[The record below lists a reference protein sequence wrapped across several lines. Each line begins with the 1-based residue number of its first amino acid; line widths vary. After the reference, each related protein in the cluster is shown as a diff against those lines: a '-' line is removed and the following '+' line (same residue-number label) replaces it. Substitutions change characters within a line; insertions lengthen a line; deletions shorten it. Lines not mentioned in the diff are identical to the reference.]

1 MAINDTKGHQKMPVA
16 NSHSVGPQGTGG
28 AKSGGKVYGV
38 NLPRGQEPKSQGGGM
53 GGLVQDP
60 IQPKVGK

>member
-1 MAINDTKGHQKMPVA
+1 MVNQKGHQKMPVA

-28 AKSGGKVYGV
+28 PVAGSEIYAVK
-38 NLPRGQEPKSQGGGM
+38 NPRGMTAKKIGGGM
-53 GGLVQDP
+53 GSLEQGP